1 MACGAA
7 LLFALAARADLVSG
21 ISVVVNDSVITY
33 AEIQGAVAPR
43 AQLAAQLYA
52 NEPARL
58 QEEVQKLK
66 DQQIEQLVERK
77 LILHEFITSGYA
89 TNVVESFIDGQI
101 QDKIKREYYG
111 DRARLIETL
120 HAEGVSAE
128 TFRRQERED
137 FIVRYMIY
145 QNVTAPKKTLISPLR
160 IEQYYGEHQN
170 EFKVDDQVK
179 MRMIFITNSP
189 DAGESRKVAAE
200 ILAKIDSGVPFKEM
214 AAVYSAGSQRAEGGE
229 RGWVDRKFFKQELA
243 DAAFSLKP
251 GQHSGVIELPEG
263 CYLIMVEDARQS
275 HVKPLVEVRA
285 DIERALKNEE
295 NSRLHKQWIDRL
307 KKKSFIEYY

>member
-1 MACGAA
+1 MRYSSFMACGAA

-111 DRARLIETL
+111 AVSYTHLRAHETGRNLVCRLLLE
-120 HAEGVSAE
+120 
-128 TFRRQERED
+128 
-137 FIVRYMIY
+137 
-145 QNVTAPKKTLISPLR
+145 
-160 IEQYYGEHQN
+160 
-170 EFKVDDQVK
+170 
-179 MRMIFITNSP
+179 
-189 DAGESRKVAAE
+189 
-200 ILAKIDSGVPFKEM
+200 
-214 AAVYSAGSQRAEGGE
+214 
-229 RGWVDRKFFKQELA
+229 
-243 DAAFSLKP
+243 
-251 GQHSGVIELPEG
+251 
-263 CYLIMVEDARQS
+263 
-275 HVKPLVEVRA
+275 
-285 DIERALKNEE
+285 
-295 NSRLHKQWIDRL
+295 
-307 KKKSFIEYY
+307 

>member
-1 MACGAA
+1 VVHMGA
-7 LLFALAARADLVSG
+7 
-21 ISVVVNDSVITY
+21 ISATTESNV
-33 AEIQGAVAPR
+33 
-43 AQLAAQLYA
+43 
-52 NEPARL
+52 
-58 QEEVQKLK
+58 
-66 DQQIEQLVERK
+66 EQLVERK

-243 DAAFSLKP
+243 DVAFSLKP